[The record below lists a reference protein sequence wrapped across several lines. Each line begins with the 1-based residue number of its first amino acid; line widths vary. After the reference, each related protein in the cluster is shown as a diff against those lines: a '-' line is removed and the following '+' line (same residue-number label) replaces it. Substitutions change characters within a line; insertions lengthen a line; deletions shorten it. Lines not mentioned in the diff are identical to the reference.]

1 MKTQAASQIQKLINS
16 IDHNKPKSYTYNSTV
31 QEAIVRYEVDA
42 IAIDNNL
49 FCFDKKELSKAFKEY
64 TSSIVSHLVYVYGV
78 KIKNNKTK
86 ISSSVRKAIIE
97 EIVYYSQ
104 DRRQVFIDM
113 DILLDELKEHRIFI
127 NERKFIKI
135 KNHITDFNQGSYRN
149 RSFRS
154 VQSFKKWLTHYLP
167 CSIDNISVKK
177 VKDRYEV
184 SSLYLISIPY
194 SVYRIKKLEVEM
206 IKIDSEYHTYSRIY
220 EIVNHK
226 EKRMRYIDFELKRL
240 SKTVNPQKNN

>member
-1 MKTQAASQIQKLINS
+1 
-16 IDHNKPKSYTYNSTV
+16 
-31 QEAIVRYEVDA
+31 VRYEVDA
-42 IAIDNNL
+42 IVVDNDL
-49 FCFDKKELSKAFKEY
+49 FYFDKKELSKAFKEY

-78 KIKNNKTK
+78 KIKNNRTK

-104 DRRQVFIDM
+104 DRRQVFVDM
-113 DILLDELKEHRIFI
+113 NILLDDLKENGILI

-135 KNHITDFNQGSYRN
+135 KNHITDFSQDRYRN
-149 RSFRS
+149 RNFRS